1 MRNIE
6 WICVK
11 SGSQKKFI
19 KDHIKDN
26 IKGKSDKEAS
36 TSAKKFLLQEQNAIQ
51 NTILFSY

>member
-1 MRNIE
+1 M
-6 WICVK
+6 K

-36 TSAKKFLLQEQNAIQ
+36 TIAKKFLLQEQNAIQ